1 MVRRAAFNHLYWYP
15 LKALGPH
22 TLPSQL
28 GDLHTHSQA
37 QQPHKDQEQALLQ
50 THSVPSRRPI
60 ERHSEGVAVL
70 RSIRHISKDKDK
82 QPPVLQWQTLGHPTY
97 LGLPLSISLHH
108 SLKTI

>member
-1 MVRRAAFNHLYWYP
+1 MVRRAAFSHLYWYP
-15 LKALGPH
+15 LKALAPR

-37 QQPHKDQEQALLQ
+37 QRLHRDQEQALLQ

-60 ERHSEGVAVL
+60 ERHSEGVAGL
-70 RSIRHISKDKDK
+70 RSIRLTSKDKDK
-82 QPPVLQWQTLGHPTY
+82 QPPVLQWQTLGPPTY
-97 LGLPLSISLHH
+97 LGLPLLISLHR